1 MKRTFFDQWHTIA
14 GLRVGLRPGL
24 LVRLHH
30 YRDEPWFVMHDPAHA
45 GNFRLTPASYEFVAS
60 LTPKYTVDEIWR
72 QAVLSDAQVAPGQ
85 EEVHELLTALH
96 KNNLLFVE
104 GGVDEGKLIE
114 RQRRKKK
121 KPWAARLSELLFMRI
136 PLWDPEPLLKRHQSV
151 FAALWHWPLA
161 VLAVAIM
168 AWALLEFMLAG
179 PRVWTQANDIL
190 QLSNLIPLY
199 LAIFVSHFFHEMAH
213 AVACKHF
220 GGSVRTMGVMLL
232 LFTPLP
238 YVDLS
243 SSWTFRNTYHRAW
256 VGAAGMATDLFV
268 GAVATIIWA
277 YSPPGLVNEIA
288 YNMMFSTAVYTFLF
302 NINPLMRFDGYYVL
316 SDLLGIANLHEAAR
330 QQFSRWWTLRVLR
343 QPPVADLPVVSA
355 RRHVWLIAFFLSSN
369 VYRWAVMLGIVL
381 FVADQYF
388 GLGLVVGLALMY
400 TSFVE
405 PVKKVLK
412 PLRNPVFVDRQK
424 TKLRAFSVTALAV
437 LAALVFFPVPESRIL
452 PGVVEAVGN
461 TPLFSESA
469 ALVKSVHVRPGQWV
483 RKADLLLELENPELR
498 EELQTVAAQL
508 RQVRVQQRKA
518 LTEASVDL
526 APLQQRL
533 RTLQDMQDHL
543 QRQIQSLRV
552 YAPHDGLWIATD
564 LPHLS
569 RSWIARGKE
578 LGRVIDERSH
588 VFLGVV
594 RQEVAVNWNTLSAQ
608 DSAIKIEGEREREHR
623 IAQLTVVPHSQKDLP
638 SLALTPLAG
647 GEQAVSARDQSGR
660 QALEQFFLLRAYL
673 SSATGTELSGVHN
686 GRSAWIRVQLP
697 PRPLAERAWQAMRQ
711 FFQRRYQL

>member
-1 MKRTFFDQWHTIA
+1 
-14 GLRVGLRPGL
+14 
-24 LVRLHH
+24 
-30 YRDEPWFVMHDPAHA
+30 MHDPAHA

-121 KPWAARLSELLFMRI
+121 KPWAASLSELLFMRI

-161 VLAVAIM
+161 VLAVGIM

-277 YSPPGLVNEIA
+277 YSPPGLVN
-288 YNMMFSTAVYTFLF
+288 
-302 NINPLMRFDGYYVL
+302 
-316 SDLLGIANLHEAAR
+316 
-330 QQFSRWWTLRVLR
+330 
-343 QPPVADLPVVSA
+343 
-355 RRHVWLIAFFLSSN
+355 AF
-369 VYRWAVMLGIVL
+369 
-381 FVADQYF
+381 
-388 GLGLVVGLALMY
+388 
-400 TSFVE
+400 
-405 PVKKVLK
+405 
-412 PLRNPVFVDRQK
+412 
-424 TKLRAFSVTALAV
+424 
-437 LAALVFFPVPESRIL
+437 
-452 PGVVEAVGN
+452 
-461 TPLFSESA
+461 
-469 ALVKSVHVRPGQWV
+469 
-483 RKADLLLELENPELR
+483 
-498 EELQTVAAQL
+498 
-508 RQVRVQQRKA
+508 
-518 LTEASVDL
+518 
-526 APLQQRL
+526 
-533 RTLQDMQDHL
+533 
-543 QRQIQSLRV
+543 
-552 YAPHDGLWIATD
+552 
-564 LPHLS
+564 
-569 RSWIARGKE
+569 
-578 LGRVIDERSH
+578 
-588 VFLGVV
+588 
-594 RQEVAVNWNTLSAQ
+594 
-608 DSAIKIEGEREREHR
+608 
-623 IAQLTVVPHSQKDLP
+623 
-638 SLALTPLAG
+638 
-647 GEQAVSARDQSGR
+647 
-660 QALEQFFLLRAYL
+660 
-673 SSATGTELSGVHN
+673 
-686 GRSAWIRVQLP
+686 
-697 PRPLAERAWQAMRQ
+697 
-711 FFQRRYQL
+711 